1 MHSGAG
7 SGECS
12 ERRWGLGFVGVGEEV
27 GEKEGEGEAVLLI
40 AFQGFL
46 HALFFVFHHL

>member
-1 MHSGAG
+1 MQAQVSALRGG
-7 SGECS
+7 GVWDLC
-12 ERRWGLGFVGVGEEV
+12 VGVGERV
-27 GEKEGEGEAVLLI
+27 REGEAVLLI